1 MRSITHYKTFGNLLL
16 ILMLCGLFL
25 AACGTN
31 KEVAEPVH
39 TTSTE
44 QPTSVEK
51 SDMAEK
57 MDSEKSEDQ
66 SASEDNIEENMDLQE
81 GTDEM
86 GKLIIEVNGHR
97 LVATLAENS
106 SVDALKELLAEGPV
120 TIDMH
125 DFSNFEKVGELP
137 VELPTNDEQIST
149 DYGDL
154 ILYLGKRF
162 VIYYDK
168 NSWDFTR
175 LGHID
180 DITQDELK
188 SILGDGNVTATLSLG
203 E

>member
-1 MRSITHYKTFGNLLL
+1 MRSMTHSKKIGIPFLML
-16 ILMLCGLFL
+16 ILCGFILT
-25 AACGTN
+25 ACGTS
-31 KEVAEPVH
+31 KDVIEQFDAAE
-39 TTSTE
+39 
-44 QPTSVEK
+44 
-51 SDMAEK
+51 
-57 MDSEKSEDQ
+57 DSETKNNEETESEEV
-66 SASEDNIEENMDLQE
+66 SEKNTESQE

-97 LVATLAENS
+97 LVATLADNS
-106 SVDALKELLAEGPV
+106 SVDALRDLLADGPV
-120 TIDMH
+120 TIDM
-125 DFSNFEKVGELP
+125 
-137 VELPTNDEQIST
+137 NDEQIST

-188 SILGDGNVTATLSLG
+188 SILGEGDVTATLSLG

>member
-1 MRSITHYKTFGNLLL
+1 MPHNIRKLLLL
-16 ILMLCGLFL
+16 IIACMMLT
-25 AACGTN
+25 ACGR
-31 KEVAEPVH
+31 
-39 TTSTE
+39 STE
-44 QPTSVEK
+44 QPMNEPDVMTVPEEK
-51 SDMAEK
+51 AQAETLEDETMAED
-57 MDSEKSEDQ
+57 MSNETPDDSVNE
-66 SASEDNIEENMDLQE
+66 LQE
-81 GTDEM
+81 EQADM

-106 SVDALKELLAEGPV
+106 SADALRELLAEGPV
-120 TIDMH
+120 TVDMH

-137 VELPTNDEQIST
+137 QELPRNDEQIDT

-162 VIYYDK
+162 VIYYDQ

-180 DITQDELK
+180 DITQEELK
-188 SILGDGNVTATLSLG
+188 SILGDGDVTAVLSMG

>member
-1 MRSITHYKTFGNLLL
+1 MRSTTHYKKFGNPLL
-16 ILMLCGLFL
+16 ILMLCGFFL
-25 AACGTN
+25 TACGTN
-31 KEVAEPVH
+31 EEVAEPER

-44 QPTSVEK
+44 QSTSVEK
-51 SDMAEK
+51 SDVAEK

-154 ILYLGKRF
+154 IIKEATCTDVGE
-162 VIYYDK
+162 
-168 NSWDFTR
+168 
-175 LGHID
+175 
-180 DITQDELK
+180 ITYTC
-188 SILGDGNVTATLSLG
+188 SVCGDSYTEAIK
-203 E
+203 